1 MSSAENV
8 ATRSALGIVLPVE
21 DSLGLDGACP
31 QLAFACPLALGN
43 HHFRPGSSLS
53 KMVSQLS
60 ENELGVTNLQD
71 WNSGTTTVPLLQF

>member
-1 MSSAENV
+1 
-8 ATRSALGIVLPVE
+8 
-21 DSLGLDGACP
+21 LDGACP
-31 QLAFACPLALGN
+31 QLAFACPLALEN

-71 WNSGTTTVPLLQF
+71 